1 MIKQNINKIDI
12 QELLLR
18 KMKRGAILNIVNILK
33 R

>member
-18 KMKRGAILNIVNILK
+18 KMKRGTILNIVNILK